1 MSGGQAGGSGSSFE
15 AERRRRWRVALGPD
29 ADGALGT
36 RLSGDDAARD
46 VALNRLYGPSSGM
59 GPSEGGVRDIQPR
72 QVRRSAGL
80 GGSAPGVARWLGD
93 IRSYFP
99 TTVVQVLQ
107 RDAMERLGLR
117 QLLLEPELLE
127 AVQPDVSLVA
137 TLVALNRV
145 IPERSRETARDVVRR
160 VTDRLEQRLATRTRA
175 AVAGALH
182 RAARTRR
189 PRPGD
194 IDWNRT
200 VRANLRHYQPSLGTV
215 IPERLIGFGR
225 RQRSVERELVLA
237 VDQSGS
243 MAPSVVYASVF
254 GAVLAGMS
262 AVRTSLV
269 AFDTEVVD
277 LTSVLTDPVDIL
289 FATQLGGG
297 TDINR
302 AVAYCQGLIGR
313 PRDTILVLL
322 SDLFEG
328 GLRDELVARVA
339 GLVDAG
345 VVVVALLALS
355 DEGSP
360 AYDHT
365 LAADLAGV
373 GVAAFAC
380 TPDAFP
386 DLMAAAIER
395 RDLGAWAA
403 ERGIVTAAP
412 VS

>member
-1 MSGGQAGGSGSSFE
+1 MSGRDGEDGGDVD
-15 AERRRRWRVALGPD
+15 RRRRWRLALGPD
-29 ADGALGT
+29 ADSALGT
-36 RLSGDDAARD
+36 RLSGADTDRD
-46 VALNRLYGPSSGM
+46 GALSKLYGP
-59 GPSEGGVRDIQPR
+59 GPEDAPGLRDIHGQGR
-72 QVRRSAGL
+72 RARRSAGL

-117 QLLLEPELLE
+117 RLLLEPELLE

-145 IPERSRETARDVVRR
+145 IPDRSRETARDVVRT
-160 VTDRLEQRLATRTRA
+160 VTDQLEQRLAARTRS

-225 RQRSVERELVLA
+225 RQRSVERDLILA
-237 VDQSGS
+237 IDQSGS
-243 MAPSVVYASVF
+243 MASSVVYASVF

-262 AVRTSLV
+262 AMRTSLV

-289 FATQLGGG
+289 FAAQLGGG

-302 AVAYCQGLIGR
+302 AVAYCQALVAR
-313 PRDTILVLL
+313 PQDTILVLL

-328 GLRDELVARVA
+328 GLRDELVSRMAS
-339 GLVDAG
+339 LVDAG
-345 VVVVALLALS
+345 VAVVALLALS
-355 DEGSP
+355 DDGAP
-360 AYDHT
+360 AYDHSV
-365 LAADLAGV
+365 AADLAAAGV
-373 GVAAFAC
+373 VSFAC

-395 RDLGAWAA
+395 RDLGRWAA

-412 VS
+412 TGGGI